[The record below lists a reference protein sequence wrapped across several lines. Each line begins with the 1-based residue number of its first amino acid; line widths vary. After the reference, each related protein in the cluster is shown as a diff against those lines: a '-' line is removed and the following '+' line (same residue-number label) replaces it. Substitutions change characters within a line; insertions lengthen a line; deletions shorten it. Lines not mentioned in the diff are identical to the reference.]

1 MTLAR
6 SGIQG
11 AGLGVRMPHVP
22 ALLAEPIAGLWL
34 ELLLDNWLYDG
45 VVPSRL
51 LSALAER
58 YPLTAH
64 GVGLSLASLGPL
76 DMGYLAKVKKTL
88 QRCGAV
94 VYSEHLSFS
103 HLQNADG
110 KSQHIP
116 DLLPLPFTEQALKH
130 ISIRIQQVQD
140 YLGGRM
146 LIENI
151 SAYIEFK
158 ESELSEG
165 EFLTELV
172 KRTGCGI
179 LLDVNNLY
187 VNEVNLGRNAQDVI
201 DALPTDAVHEIHLAG
216 YEQKEGFLLDAH
228 NNTVSAAVWKL
239 YQKVLSRFGPVP
251 TLIEWDN
258 DLPELV
264 VLLAE
269 AKKTNMM
276 MKNLRFAA

>member
-1 MTLAR
+1 MTLAL

-22 ALLAEPIAGLWL
+22 ALLDEPIAGLWL

-45 VVPSRL
+45 AVPSRL

-88 QRCGAV
+88 QRCGAI

-130 ISIRIQQVQD
+130 ISMRIQQVQD
-140 YLGGRM
+140 YLGRKM

-228 NNTVSAAVWKL
+228 NNTVSDAVWKL
-239 YQKVLSRFGPVP
+239 YQKALSRFGPVP

-258 DLPELV
+258 DLPELA

-269 AKKTNMM
+269 AKKANIM